1 MKIQMM
7 NQTKKKKKK
16 RKRKKEI
23 EKKGKSRRKQRTRRF
38 VFDVCF
44 ANLPVVSDACAVF
57 IFRTD

>member
-7 NQTKKKKKK
+7 NQTKKKKK
-16 RKRKKEI
+16 KRKKEI